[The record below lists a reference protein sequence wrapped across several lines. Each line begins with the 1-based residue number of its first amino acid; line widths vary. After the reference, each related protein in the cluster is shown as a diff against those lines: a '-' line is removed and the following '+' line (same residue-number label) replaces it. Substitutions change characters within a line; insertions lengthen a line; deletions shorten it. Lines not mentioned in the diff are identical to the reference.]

1 MVARYAK
8 VPRRAQDIR
17 EPLTNDSGARPVFL
31 NERCRHFADGPFDEI
46 SGAFFENVR
55 VSGEEANI
63 WSVRL
68 TLQLIYHDCN
78 A

>member
-1 MVARYAK
+1 M
-8 VPRRAQDIR
+8 RRTRR
-17 EPLTNDSGARPVFL
+17 EQIYLLRPTKRL

-68 TLQLIYHDCN
+68 TLPLIYHDCN